1 MALSRSAI
9 AAFHAKGLASIADA
23 LGTQVTISGRTFYA
37 HVSTP
42 QVGTEMNDL
51 GGFNIDRE
59 ITLRWPVGR
68 APKPSKGT
76 TVLLVAENLTYT
88 VESVTSLLGS
98 PLGNEI
104 KVTAVRATK

>member
-1 MALSRSAI
+1 MALSRNAI
-9 AAFHAKGLASIADA
+9 AAFHAKGLATLADA

-76 TVLLVAENLTYT
+76 PVLLVAEKITYT

-98 PLGNEI
+98 PLGNEV
-104 KVTAVRATK
+104 KVTAVRASK

>member
-9 AAFHAKGLASIADA
+9 AAFHAKGLATLADA

-42 QVGTEMNDL
+42 KPTMSLET
-51 GGFNIDRE
+51 GGFNTDRS

-68 APKPSKGT
+68 APKPALGASL
-76 TVLLVAENLTYT
+76 LLVAEKLTFR
-88 VESVTSLLGS
+88 VETATSLTGS

-104 KVTAVRATK
+104 QVTAIRE

>member
-23 LGTQVTISGRTFYA
+23 LGTQVTISGKTFFA

-42 QVGTEMNDL
+42 RPTMNL
-51 GGFNIDRE
+51 ETGGFNTDRS

-68 APKPSKGT
+68 APKPAHRTS
-76 TVLLVAENLTYT
+76 VLLVAEKLTFIVQT
-88 VESVTSLLGS
+88 ATSLTGS

-104 KVTAVRATK
+104 QVTATRE

>member
-9 AAFHAKGLASIADA
+9 AAFHAKGLSSIADA
-23 LGTQVTISGRTFYA
+23 LGTQVTISGKTFFA

-42 QVGTEMNDL
+42 KPTMSLEM
-51 GGFNIDRE
+51 GGFNTDKA

-68 APKPSKGT
+68 APRPSVGT
-76 TVLLVAENLTYT
+76 SVLLVAENLTFRIET
-88 VESVTSLLGS
+88 ATSLTGS

-104 KVTAVRATK
+104 ICTAIRE